1 MASYLPVTVTLADDG
16 RFRERLLD
24 ALARKL
30 SDAFARAA
38 GGAAARVGAIAAAAI
53 QASPEYASLLTGELR
68 GQLGAVDA
76 AAVLRRVCENVAGG
90 VRVTSLGVRR
100 QGDGLSGGV
109 RVALVK
115 GDYSEVLGA
124 EGATFT
130 SEGGFEIP
138 WLRWLTL
145 EGDAVLVADHHF
157 EAGHRGR
164 SRTGLGLMVKPGSW
178 RVPPQFAGTAEDNWV
193 LRALSGVGPAVAE
206 ALVDEIRKAA

>member
-1 MASYLPVTVTLADDG
+1 MASYLPVTVSVVDDG
-16 RFRERLLD
+16 RFRGRLLD
-24 ALARKL
+24 ALSRKL

-38 GGAAARVGAIAAAAI
+38 GGVAARVGAIAVEAI
-53 QASPEYASLLTGELR
+53 QASPEYASLLSGELR

-76 AAVLRRVCENVAGG
+76 AAVLRRVCENVAAG

-100 QGDGLSGGV
+100 QGDGLSGGM

-145 EGDAVLVADHHF
+145 EGDAILVADHHF
-157 EAGHRGR
+157 QAGHAAR
-164 SRTGLGLMVKPGSW
+164 SRTGLGIMVKPGSW
-178 RVPPQFAGTAEDNWV
+178 RVPPEFSGTAEDNWI
-193 LRALSGVGPAVAE
+193 LRALADVGPAVAE